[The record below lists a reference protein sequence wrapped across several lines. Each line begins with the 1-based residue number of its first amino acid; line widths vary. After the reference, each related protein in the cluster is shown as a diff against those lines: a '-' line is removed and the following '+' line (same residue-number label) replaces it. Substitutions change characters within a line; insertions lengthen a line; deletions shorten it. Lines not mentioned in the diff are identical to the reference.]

1 MLKLFKEIRRAG
13 EATIAYPDAPLDL
26 PEGYRGKPAHAGQ
39 ACIACGACAIAC
51 PPNAISMELDESQE
65 HITWAINYGRCIF
78 CGRCEEVCPT
88 FAIKLSKEFELTVMS
103 KADLEE
109 SCAYPVA
116 VCARC
121 GKPYAS
127 AKELDY
133 ARRVLAQAGGAGDAQ
148 AADGVQAADD
158 VRGAQVAGA
167 ADGAQA
173 AGDVRGAQADA
184 FAAEAAVD
192 KMSLCLEC
200 RRRDDGAAASLHAY
214 ARGGAR

>member
-26 PEGYRGKPAHAGQ
+26 PAGYRGKPVHAEQ

-51 PPNAISMELDESQE
+51 PPNAISMELDEPQE

-133 ARRVLAQAGGAGDAQ
+133 ARRVLAQAGGAGDAG
-148 AADGVQAADD
+148 AARAADD
-158 VRGAQVAGA
+158 VRDV
-167 ADGAQA
+167 QA
-173 AGDVRGAQADA
+173 ASGVRGMRADA
-184 FAAEAAVD
+184 SAAEAAVD

-200 RRRDDGAAASLHAY
+200 RRRDDGAAAGLHAY